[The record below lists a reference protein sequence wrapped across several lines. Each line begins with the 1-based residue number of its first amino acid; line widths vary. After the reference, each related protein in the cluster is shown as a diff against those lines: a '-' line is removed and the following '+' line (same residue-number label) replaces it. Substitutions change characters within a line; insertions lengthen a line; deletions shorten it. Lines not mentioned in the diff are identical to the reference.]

1 LPRTL
6 SAVKL
11 CLCGLLLGSCNRST
25 PQARQADNEPPA
37 LTETARNQEVT
48 LTVSAD
54 RREARVAE
62 TVRLTLEAQA
72 PADLE
77 IELPDVAG
85 ELEDFIVRDHGPMEV
100 ETVDRMRV
108 WRQWLDIDSNVS
120 GERSIPE
127 LTVRFADGEVTTKAL
142 TVDIKSAV
150 EGEVDPTQFAD
161 IEGPVA
167 IPKPRSW
174 KAAWLAGPAALLLA
188 ALVWWML
195 RRRSQR
201 QALEAAPPR
210 PHVWAMAQLEALL
223 AQKLIEQGKVH
234 EFYFR
239 LSHLVRTYIELRFGL
254 MAPERTTEEF
264 LNEVR
269 GSEALRFG
277 HKDLLSEFLTACDL
291 VKFAR
296 HEPRGAEVDVSI
308 DAARSFIEQTAPTFT
323 APRQEAAA

>member
-6 SAVKL
+6 SAVRL

-25 PQARQADNEPPA
+25 PQARQADNELPA

-54 RREARVAE
+54 RRQARVAE

-127 LTVRFADGEVTTKAL
+127 LTVRFADGEVTSKAL
-142 TVDIKSAV
+142 TVEIKSAV
-150 EGEVDPTQFAD
+150 EGEIDPTQFAD

-174 KAAWLAGPAALLLA
+174 KTAWLAGPAALVLA
-188 ALVWWML
+188 GLVWWML
-195 RRRSQR
+195 RRRSHR
-201 QALEAAPPR
+201 QAVAAAPP
-210 PHVWAMAQLEALL
+210 PHVWALAQLEALL
-223 AQKLIEQGKVH
+223 GQKLIEQGRVH

-264 LNEVR
+264 LIEAQ
-269 GSEALRFG
+269 GSNALRFG
-277 HKDLLSEFLTACDL
+277 HQDLLSEFLTACDL

-296 HEPRGAEVDVSI
+296 HEPRGAEVDASI
-308 DAARSFIEQTAPTFT
+308 DAARSFIEQTAPRFS
-323 APRQEAAA
+323 APPQEAAA